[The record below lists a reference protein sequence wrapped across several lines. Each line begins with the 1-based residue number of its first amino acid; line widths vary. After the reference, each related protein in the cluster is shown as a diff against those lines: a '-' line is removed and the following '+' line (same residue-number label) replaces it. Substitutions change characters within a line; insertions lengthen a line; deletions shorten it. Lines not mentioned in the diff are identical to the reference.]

1 MLIALPDR
9 AAELAAA
16 FRAAHYRDERP
27 LIFADPFALRLAS
40 PGWRAICRYGFLRH
54 FVLEQL
60 YGKYRPIRG
69 HLLYQARIAEDW
81 LEHFVDAGGR
91 QYVLVGAGLDS
102 FALRRTDLASQLKV
116 FEIDRRAAQRA
127 KRDRIGSLGRE
138 PENVEWIPL
147 DDARESL
154 SDALRR
160 STFRFH
166 RPAFFSWLGFSR
178 CLDGQQLTDVLHD
191 LAELAAPGSRV
202 AVGYVVREERGRAGE
217 DRALKA
223 FSQGGF
229 TVHRAHPTEEAFVE
243 AVASTGFRVLETVGP
258 DEQNSYFADRTDGLT
273 GIASSRLAL
282 LELDPPR

>member
-1 MLIALPDR
+1 MLTALPDR

-54 FVLEQL
+54 LVFEQL
-60 YGKYRPIRG
+60 YGKYRPLRG

-81 LEHFVDAGGR
+81 LEGFVEAGGR

-102 FALRRTDLASQLKV
+102 FALRRTDLANQLRV
-116 FEIDRRAAQRA
+116 FEVDRGSVQRA
-127 KRDRIGSLGRE
+127 KRDRVGSLGRE
-138 PENVEWIPL
+138 PENLEWIPL
-147 DDARESL
+147 DDPQESL
-154 SDALRR
+154 PDALRR

-178 CLDGQQLTDVLHD
+178 CLDGHGLADVLEG
-191 LAELAAPGSRV
+191 LAEVVAPGSRV
-202 AVGYVVREERGRAGE
+202 AVDYIVAAGSGRPGE
-217 DRALKA
+217 DPTLDAMA
-223 FSQGGF
+223 GSGF
-229 TVHRAHPTEEAFVE
+229 GSHRAQPTEAAFVQS
-243 AVASTGFRVLETVGP
+243 VAGTGFRVLETVGP
-258 DEQNSYFADRTDGLT
+258 AEQDSYFADRTDGLT
-273 GIASSRLAL
+273 GIAASRMAL